1 MSLTP
6 GKARVD
12 SVRASL
18 RVLLFFLL
26 RSFKKTAWRRSARHG
41 LAWSCLRARDW
52 GAIAGHAGRRRLIPL
67 MRGWEKVPDDG
78 LIAA

>member
-1 MSLTP
+1 MTP

-26 RSFKKTAWRRSARHG
+26 RGFKKTARRRSARHG
-41 LAWSCLRARDW
+41 LAWSTVCAPETGARSPDMPV
-52 GAIAGHAGRRRLIPL
+52 RLIPL